1 MSLHADPDPDP
12 RGKNWRETKLIS
24 YKIYI
29 KKILDFGL
37 YLVIFQSIDLE
48 KINIIEIKNFK
59 FLNLSFQCFFGL
71 IFGEGLPSHNADPCG
86 PGPGST

>member
-12 RGKNWRETKLIS
+12 LGKNWRETKLIS

-48 KINIIEIKNFK
+48 KYYIL
-59 FLNLSFQCFFGL
+59 FL
-71 IFGEGLPSHNADPCG
+71 
-86 PGPGST
+86 

>member
-48 KINIIEIKNFK
+48 KINIIEIKFFK
-59 FLNLSFQCFFGL
+59 FLNLSFQCFF
-71 IFGEGLPSHNADPCG
+71 LPNIR
-86 PGPGST
+86 